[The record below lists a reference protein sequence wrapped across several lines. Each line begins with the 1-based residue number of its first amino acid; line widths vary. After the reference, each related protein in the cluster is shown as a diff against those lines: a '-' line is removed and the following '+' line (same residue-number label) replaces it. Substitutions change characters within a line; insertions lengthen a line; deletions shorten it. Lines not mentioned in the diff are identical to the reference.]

1 MSLPQAED
9 RIALPRHRGWTR
21 QAWAREQKP
30 VVRPRSWDRVDV
42 PLLASTAALCLVGWL
57 ALHSAGSG
65 EAWRQLAYAVGGG
78 TLALVAAFT
87 NPARTRR
94 LAWPLY
100 LLSLGLLALVMV
112 PGVGQSA
119 KGAQRWLSLGP
130 VGFQP
135 SELAKLAL
143 IVILARVLA
152 PGATRLRVLL
162 ALILSGVS
170 FVLIALQPD
179 LGTALV
185 LGAIC
190 LVTLFVGGVSPVV
203 LAGLV
208 TVALAVIPYGLKEYQ
223 RNRLLVFLHPEVDPR
238 GLGYSL
244 TQSKTAIGS
253 GQWMGHGLHAGHM
266 TQHGFVPENWT
277 DFIFSVMGEEMG
289 FLGCAGFL
297 ALALLLCGCLLK
309 VAWQSRDRFGQL
321 LTTGV
326 LAMLGFQFLVNMA
339 MTTGAAPVVGIPLP
353 FASYG
358 GSALVVNLV
367 SVGLVLA
374 VSARARK
381 PREPWED

>member
-1 MSLPQAED
+1 VSLPQAED
-9 RIALPRHRGWTR
+9 RIALPKHRGWTR
-21 QAWAREQKP
+21 QAWSREQKP
-30 VVRPRSWDRVDV
+30 VVRARTWDRVDV
-42 PLLASTAALCLVGWL
+42 PLLASTGALCLLGWL
-57 ALHSAGSG
+57 ALYSAGPA
-65 EAWRQLAYAVGGG
+65 EAWRQLAYGLGGG
-78 TLALVAAFT
+78 LLALMAAFS
-87 NPARTRR
+87 NPRR
-94 LAWPLY
+94 AAWPLY
-100 LLSLGLLALVMV
+100 LFSLGLLALVMV

-143 IVILARVLA
+143 IVVLARVLA
-152 PGATRLRVLL
+152 PGATRGRALL
-162 ALILSGVS
+162 AMVLSGVS

-190 LVTLFVGGVSPVV
+190 LVTLFVAGVSPVV

-253 GQWMGHGLHAGHM
+253 GQWIGHGLHAGHM

-277 DFIFSVMGEEMG
+277 DFIFSVLGEEMG

-297 ALALLLCGCLLK
+297 LLATLLCGCLLR
-309 VAWQSRDRFGQL
+309 VAWTSRDRFGAL
-321 LTTGV
+321 LTSGV

-367 SVGLVLA
+367 AVGLVMA
-374 VSARARK
+374 VSARARR
-381 PREPWED
+381 PREPWEDS